1 MKIDKLFIGLDL
13 SKYDNA
19 CIENAYYLLNH
30 IPTIETV
37 VLYHNIKFDFIGELD
52 EFTALSCSQLREKI
66 LKHIKKVYVPM
77 FKEHSEKVIPT
88 VTDDNNTIN
97 ALKNQLA
104 YNTNSTLFIFGSKS
118 QEDGTG
124 DVPMKTVSL
133 KMYDAP
139 ALFCPSPAKTPYKKL
154 FAAIDLKTKGSD
166 KNVITWSNNFREHF
180 PNIEV
185 TGVYV
190 NETPIAY
197 FPYIEQEDDEIADE
211 LWHNCEAK
219 FKKLTENHQK
229 HVKEWDFKLLKG
241 KGVVQHLKK
250 AIKKEKPNLLIVGR
264 NSTFFRNTNVYGS
277 TTRKLLMSAPKVPVL
292 VI

>member
-19 CIENAYYLLNH
+19 CIENAHYLLNH
-30 IPTIETV
+30 IPSIDTV
-37 VLYHNIKFDFIGELD
+37 VLYHNIKFNFIGELD
-52 EFTALSCSQLREKI
+52 EFTELSSSQLREKI
-66 LKHIKKVYVPM
+66 LKHIKKNYVPL
-77 FKEHSEKVIPT
+77 FEEHSEKVIPT
-88 VTDDNNTIN
+88 VTDDNSTIN

-104 YNTNSTLFIFGSKS
+104 YNTSSTLFIFGSKS

-133 KMYDAP
+133 KMFNSP
-139 ALFCPSPAKTPYKKL
+139 ALFCPSPANTPYKTL

-180 PNIEV
+180 PNLEV

-190 NETPIAY
+190 NETPLAY
-197 FPYIEQEDDEIADE
+197 FPYIEKGNDQIADE

-219 FKKLTENHQK
+219 FKKLAETQKK
-229 HVKEWDFKLLKG
+229 HVKEWNFKLLKG
-241 KGVVQHLKK
+241 NGVVQNLKK
-250 AIKKEKPNLLIVGR
+250 AIKEEKPDLLIVGR
-264 NSTFFRNTNVYGS
+264 NSTFLRNTNVYGS
-277 TTRKLLMSAPKVPVL
+277 TTRKLLMSAPKVPIL